1 MDRANKQHGYL
12 SGDQA
17 EDLARRYLMDQ
28 GLELLGK
35 NFRTRQGEID
45 LIMKDNGCIVFVE
58 VRFRRSQI
66 FGGAAASITAKK
78 CRRLTAAAEVYL
90 QSRGLGAS
98 NPARFDAVT
107 IGPSSNPMTDDAGHL
122 HSQLKNYA
130 IDWIKNII
138 M

>member
-1 MDRANKQHGYL
+1 MRAVWL
-12 SGDQA
+12 RTSA
-17 EDLARRYLMDQ
+17 EAPLA
-28 GLELLGK
+28 
-35 NFRTRQGEID
+35 
-45 LIMKDNGCIVFVE
+45 
-58 VRFRRSQI
+58 QI
-66 FGGAAASITAKK
+66 SVLAN
-78 CRRLTAAAEVYL
+78 RRLPS
-90 QSRGLGAS
+90 QMGAS